1 MDTTDK
7 LAEPTINCLAF
18 QEQERIL
25 RNSPDKINKA
35 TGMQDRTGLAK
46 ELQEEIE
53 VLLTY
58 PTYGSE
64 TFDCKRCHCI
74 ANLRRKTAA
83 VFIRA
88 QNSMR

>member
-1 MDTTDK
+1 VTAIDK
-7 LAEPTINCLAF
+7 IAEPVINCPTF
-18 QEQERIL
+18 QELIL
-25 RNSPDKINKA
+25 KHSTDRINKA
-35 TGMQDRTGLAK
+35 IDGQDRTRLAK
-46 ELQEEIE
+46 ELQKEVN
-53 VLLTY
+53 VLLSC
-58 PTYGSE
+58 PTYDSE